1 MLSVEK
7 SPVNRLTNF
16 LRKQK
21 CHVLPVSYLL
31 KKNKRS
37 TYYKSSVWNCS
48 LYPRRESNP
57 YQQNRNLSFYPL
69 NYGGRIVQRT
79 KLQHFRRYYKF
90 LCFSPRKKNVK
101 TIYKVVAGAESLR
114 KSSSHR
120 FCIKSCSMPRVV
132 LLCGRSLEAG
142 WLVIIINFWIQYAD
156 L

>member
-1 MLSVEK
+1 MLVKNSSRLQKK
-7 SPVNRLTNF
+7 SKTEEILVNNKLCWEHFGNIQ
-16 LRKQK
+16 KQK
-21 CHVLPVSYLL
+21 PLLRYL
-31 KKNKRS
+31 RS
-37 TYYKSSVWNCS
+37 GF

-142 WLVIIINFWIQYAD
+142 WLVIIIDF
-156 L
+156 